1 MKITVSPLQQQE
13 ISTNFRVSS
22 IGGQPCC
29 RHYDTSY
36 TQINEFNSYWSCSIL
51 SPLRGKGYV
60 LTWL

>member
-13 ISTNFRVSS
+13 ISTNFRGSS

-36 TQINEFNSYWSCSIL
+36 TQINEFNSDWSCSIL
-51 SPLRGKGYV
+51 SPLRGK
-60 LTWL
+60 